1 VSATAEEDGR
11 AASWRPTVVALKRM
25 GPTVRRITRDGEKNE
40 KSSGYQH
47 SKLVVAT
54 KRTLA
59 KASTDPGL
67 LPCSTPRIW
76 EGMITDHG
84 RISDG

>member
-1 VSATAEEDGR
+1 MAERRHDVVR
-11 AASWRPTVVALKRM
+11 SWHWKGW
-25 GPTVRRITRDGEKNE
+25 GPTVRRIDRDGKKNE

-47 SKLVVAT
+47 SKLVIAI
-54 KRTLA
+54 KRILA
-59 KASTDPGL
+59 KASPDPGL
-67 LPCSTPRIW
+67 ASLLDSEEL